1 MADTRRIIEIIAK
14 FRDDVTDPLNEL
26 GKKIEGLDGTIS
38 GLSDRLNETNKYLAD
53 LAQRSGLASKATDDL
68 TKTTKKLSETTKE
81 SSKETSKQTEKLK
94 ESATASE
101 HVSKS
106 LNDQTVATENATKAT
121 SEHVD
126 AQDDLARST
135 KTVKTEIDKVG
146 EALGEQKTIL
156 EGTKLQ
162 IIETTGAQDEAAK
175 SAEDWAE
182 RSKQVNR
189 SLEAL
194 QRNMSETERSLNE
207 LSQSAANDTSWD
219 RRTKQLQDY
228 KDKLAEL
235 QGVAANLKRRNLA
248 FTTDGEGNRTRTPEF
263 REALKQIRTAKLVID
278 ELKGNLAQMNR
289 ELLNT
294 EGGTKKITQLREELE
309 KLGRSLVVAQKE
321 RRLGSVDRF
330 TQEIDQT
337 KAKLKALGDEHVD
350 LRVHVAIDQQ
360 TEKEVRDASA
370 RLAQIARRTLKA
382 TTSAETEKGLS
393 DAIRESEVIST
404 LTGAERGHT
413 LSSALAEALDQVSS
427 SAKDAQQRVER
438 LTTTYEELNTTTSET
453 TRHHEDITR
462 VIRDFGHAVRDNN
475 RDVNKNTKELTF
487 LERAMRRLEDSGF
500 AASRGMQNLSGQARN
515 FVIAFA
521 IKYAQSITTAL
532 TALAAQLVAVAASA
546 IEAGAALGGALT
558 AGMAQAIPVALVLGS
573 AISRLTS
580 ILKVLTLHNQQV
592 LLDEHNKARA
602 HKQSTTSTD
611 ALSNATERLADAQR
625 GVVDA
630 QRGVTKARADARKEL
645 EDLIIAEQRAQLAAE
660 GDVLSQEEAQRR
672 LRQALRSGT
681 STDIDQAR
689 LAVRTASVNSSA
701 DALSGARTQ
710 ADADRARRV
719 GPEGSDGV
727 RQAKERLAD
736 ANRTLA
742 RTERDLG
749 KAQFD
754 GSASADTN
762 TAAQDRLRAMIKQLT
777 PAEQELYKSLL
788 SLQATYRKNFRPITD
803 IIIQAF
809 HIGVQKAV
817 ELLKDPELLGAFT
830 NLAEEMSVALQRVF
844 ERPDTK
850 QFLLVF
856 TKLAKDNLPAIT
868 DIFNSLVTTFHNIAV
883 AGAPLFKFVVDGF
896 RTFAEN
902 FEKVSGRTGHMQ
914 SFFQTAKE
922 NLQGWA
928 DALSGVWDVF
938 TALVTAGSGSGLR
951 TVRDLARFLH
961 RTAEGIR
968 NNMSA
973 ARDFFEQ
980 ARHVLSDVAGIVKDL
995 AVAIFQLFNPGS
1007 VDAFTQFIRGAL
1019 IPALANTLDILGQ
1032 FVQLFHRIFGAPGL
1046 VQAAQFIA
1054 TLYLTTKALGIL
1066 QHAIGQIVTTIGE
1079 LWLSLKAGKPSAIF
1093 VTAAAAVYVLN
1104 RAIGILNLSIKDLHT
1119 VINVMLGAFVG
1130 AKLAGALGAFKGLEG
1145 AAGKVK
1151 LAIKGGGGLLSV
1163 IGLLARALGPVGI
1176 AGAAAIAVGGLL
1188 GFLSSNHKVKVTA
1201 EEAQDALRAQVDAMR
1216 TLRDFDLEK
1225 KNRTLAAQQ
1234 AELRLEEA
1242 KAHVGDVRK
1251 TKGTDVNA
1259 DGKVNHEDELAFQRN
1274 LRQAKLDV
1282 RQAELDLIRTRRTL
1296 KDTTEDESR
1305 VTKDAQK
1312 AGTEGVKKA
1321 KDRVQTVKDEGDSL
1335 EDLQKKLKKTKDE
1348 RNDSVKQFG
1357 ANSGR
1362 VVYYNNQV
1370 EKAEEAVRKK
1380 QEKIKDA
1387 QSDYAKAIRTSGRAW
1402 LEHGGNATQFGLTL
1416 DELMQ
1421 YIEEATNEG
1430 LSQFGAKKIKFAKR
1444 FKAAR
1449 LLRNSQV
1456 QADNFASGNAYPAFA
1471 GGGWIPGK
1479 GMNDTVPIMAAP
1491 GEAIL
1496 NRHQTPIVDR
1506 ALKMLGIDGLHDLF
1520 KKVNRPHYMARG
1532 GSIDW
1537 NGHPSNV
1544 TGGIKRLIELLV
1556 AKFPGLVVGSTTDH
1570 SRLTSSGNISDH
1582 VSGHAVDLGGTTGVM
1597 KDASSYIV
1605 RSGLYHQLKQGIHN
1619 PNLAV
1624 NAGQIVGSSYF
1635 RGNGVWAQHINHIH
1649 LALAGQLAKVFRAL
1663 IPKIHFKAEG
1673 ASFYQ
1678 QMGQGIADKMRKA
1691 ANHYLNRAQSAS
1703 LDSNFDAAQPSFS
1716 GDWVKYMG
1724 NISKSRGWDLADWKW
1739 IIAHESGGK
1748 VSNKNPTSTAFGLG
1762 QLLDSTYKKYG
1773 GGPGTSGSEQIVA
1786 MAKYIA
1792 DRYGDPTRAR
1802 AFWEQNHY
1810 YARGGEIPIVAHD
1823 GEMVLT
1829 PEQQKKLGGSR
1840 YLADLFGFSGGRK
1853 THYDTGGAIG
1863 RIANTTGAGSK
1874 LEIVLGEVAKALVR
1888 VSNVLNRN
1896 RVEDQRNGRQVTGR
1910 LRTQFP
1916 SSSTTNSYSFEATL
1930 TDISDALKLLSTP
1943 KGKGMAKKLR
1953 QGAAALLDGG
1963 LLDELGNFFNTFVSN
1978 QAASLQRRTFKLTK
1992 GVKNFTLATG
2002 QLVKRRLSPE
2012 SVQEAQLGDLF
2023 AQREFIGGELN
2034 VADEAV
2040 KRARANV
2047 KRAGNKKDRQK
2058 AKADLDRLLE
2068 KQNALKSQLSQNLED
2083 IYTAQQAVLQ
2093 AAVDRAEEEANK
2105 VSRKA
2110 DRTRRLAA
2118 LKERTGDLQGAFG
2131 LRGNAL
2137 KSEGDSLVTERG
2149 KLGDLLKLA
2158 EASGNTVLADSL
2170 KEKIEDLD
2178 VSIQENT
2185 AAQAENTIELQ
2196 KSTLAAITGKSDF
2209 ITSSLSAAIQV
2220 LQKFPGAQGAAN
2232 GFLQQVGSVLK
2243 DTLGQVIDQLIKD
2256 FPSLGL
2262 NADQLKGMSLPDLVS
2277 TIANMVT
2284 QHPELADNELWKSI
2298 VGSLLGLSSAIK
2310 DNTDALQQNN
2320 IQNWSSTMWTEFREA
2335 IFNGNGGLLPQYQSI
2350 ATGSVPTTVVTTPH
2364 AAANHWSGGDSNIN
2378 VNMPI
2383 SERADPN
2390 EIAQTIDFVRRTS
2403 R

>member
-38 GLSDRLNETNKYLAD
+38 GLSGRLAETNKYLAD
-53 LAQRSGLASKATDDL
+53 LAERSGLASKATKDL
-68 TKTTKKLSETTKE
+68 SQSQERLTETTKVTNTQIDKQTNKLGEQTKTVQGVKREVIELASAQEKASKAAEHWRARGHEIANVLEDLEKNLSETDKGYKKLSKSMADTTAIDLAARRIRALKFNLEEMQGMMARMQREGRDKEMVPSATSEDGFEEKKTKE
-81 SSKETSKQTEKLK
+81 FQQLEDLFKDTKLAIADVTGEVAK
-94 ESATASE
+94 MNRE
-101 HVSKS
+101 V
-106 LNDQTVATENATKAT
+106 LNTVPATKAI
-121 SEHVD
+121 
-126 AQDDLARST
+126 ST
-135 KTVKTEIDKVG
+135 
-146 EALGEQKTIL
+146 LR
-156 EGTKLQ
+156 
-162 IIETTGAQDEAAK
+162 
-175 SAEDWAE
+175 AE
-182 RSKQVNR
+182 
-189 SLEAL
+189 L
-194 QRNMSETERSLNE
+194 
-207 LSQSAANDTSWD
+207 
-219 RRTKQLQDY
+219 
-228 KDKLAEL
+228 DKLTSSLVNAR
-235 QGVAANLKRRNLA
+235 K
-248 FTTDGEGNRTRTPEF
+248 NR
-263 REALKQIRTAKLVID
+263 KLGIADVVEQEI
-278 ELKGNLAQMNR
+278 EQVKGKLKG
-289 ELLNT
+289 
-294 EGGTKKITQLREELE
+294 
-309 KLGRSLVVAQKE
+309 
-321 RRLGSVDRF
+321 
-330 TQEIDQT
+330 
-337 KAKLKALGDEHVD
+337 LGDERVN
-350 LRVHVAIDQQ
+350 LRVRVLIDDK
-360 TEKEVRDASA
+360 TEQEVRAASA
-370 RLAQIARRTLKA
+370 RLAQAARQAMKA
-382 TTSAETEKGLS
+382 GTRAETEKALS
-393 DAIRESEVIST
+393 DALRQSQILSDLSGSNRSDVLASSLSEALSNIST
-404 LTGAERGHT
+404 STR
-413 LSSALAEALDQVSS
+413 
-427 SAKDAQQRVER
+427 DAQDRIERITTVTEDWSTATNEVSVEHQ
-438 LTTTYEELNTTTSET
+438 TLNKVLHET
-453 TRHHEDITR
+453 TRIM
-462 VIRDFGHAVRDNN
+462 RDNERQTN
-475 RDVNKNTKELTF
+475 RNTKELTF

-558 AGMAQAIPVALVLGS
+558 AGMAQAIPVALILGS

-580 ILKVLTLHNQQV
+580 VIKVLNLHNQQA
-592 LLDEHNKARA
+592 LLAEHNKDRA
-602 HKQSTTSTD
+602 NKQSTTSTD

-689 LAVRTASVNSSA
+689 LAVRSASVNQNA

-710 ADADRARRV
+710 ADADRASRV

-749 KAQFD
+749 RAQIQ
-754 GSASADTN
+754 GSTSADTN

-777 PAEQELYKSLL
+777 PVEQELYKSLL
-788 SLQATYRKNFRPITD
+788 GLQLTYRKNFRPITD
-803 IIIQAF
+803 IIIDAF
-809 HIGVQKAV
+809 RIGVNKAI
-817 ELLKDPELLGAFT
+817 ELLKDPELLSAFT
-830 NLAEEMSVALQRVF
+830 GLAEEMSVALQRVF

-883 AGAPLFKFVVDGF
+883 AGAPLFKFVVEGF

-914 SFFQTAKE
+914 SFFETAKE

-938 TALVTAGSGSGLR
+938 TALISASSGSGLR
-951 TVRDLARFLH
+951 TVKDLAKFLH
-961 RTAEGIR
+961 QTAEGIR

-973 ARDFFEQ
+973 ARNFFEE
-980 ARHVLSDVAGIVKDL
+980 ARHVLGDVANIVKDL
-995 AVAIFQLFNPGS
+995 AVAIFSLFNPSS

-1032 FVQLFHRIFGAPGL
+1032 FVQLFHRVFGAPGL

-1093 VTAAAAVYVLN
+1093 ITAATAVYVLN
-1104 RAIGILNLSIKDLHT
+1104 RAVGFLNLSLKDLHT

-1145 AAGKVK
+1145 AAGRVK
-1151 LAIKGGGGLLSV
+1151 LAIKGGSGLIGV

-1242 KAHVGDVRK
+1242 RAHVGDVRK

-1259 DGKVNHEDELAFQRN
+1259 DGKVTHEDELAFQRN

-1296 KDTTEDESR
+1296 KDTTEDEGR
-1305 VTKDAQK
+1305 VTKDAEK
-1312 AGTEGVKKA
+1312 AGTEGVKKTR
-1321 KDRVQTVKDEGDSL
+1321 DRVQSAKEEGDSL
-1335 EDLQKKLKKTKDE
+1335 KKLSSHLDYLRRNREYLVKTYPGNAAVLVDANEKIAAAEDKIKA
-1348 RNDSVKQFG
+1348 KQD
-1357 ANSGR
+1357 
-1362 VVYYNNQV
+1362 
-1370 EKAEEAVRKK
+1370 
-1380 QEKIKDA
+1380 KIKDA
-1387 QSDYAKAIRTSGRAW
+1387 QRDYAKAIRSSGRAW
-1402 LEHGGNATQFGLTL
+1402 LDHGGNAENFGLTL

-1421 YIEEATNEG
+1421 YIEQATNEG
-1430 LSQFGAKKIKFAKR
+1430 LSQFGAKKIKFSKR

-1456 QADNFASGNAYPAFA
+1456 QADAFANGNVFA

-1479 GMNDTVPIMAAP
+1479 GVQDTVPIMAAP

-1496 NRHQTPIVDR
+1496 NRHQAPIVNR
-1506 ALKMLGIDGLHDLF
+1506 ALKAIGIDGLADLF
-1520 KKVNRPHYMARG
+1520 RKINRPHYMARG

-1624 NAGQIVGSSYF
+1624 NAGQVVGSSYF

-1663 IPKIHFKAEG
+1663 IPKINFKAEG
-1673 ASFYQ
+1673 SSFYKA
-1678 QMGQGIADKMRKA
+1678 MGQGIADKMRKA
-1691 ANHYLNRAQSAS
+1691 ANRYLNRAQSSS
-1703 LDSNFDAAQPSFS
+1703 LDSNFDTAQPSFS

-1802 AFWEQNHY
+1802 AFWEKNHY

-1840 YLADLFGFSGGRK
+1840 YLADLFGFTNSRK

-1863 RIANTTGAGSK
+1863 RIASTTGAGSK
-1874 LEIVLGEVAKALVR
+1874 LEMVLGEVAKALIR
-1888 VSNVLNRN
+1888 VSDVLNRN
-1896 RVEDQRNGRQVTGR
+1896 KAEDQRVGRTFAGK

-1916 SSSTTNSYSFEATL
+1916 SSQATNSYSFEATL
-1930 TDISDALKLLSTP
+1930 LDISDALKLLSTP

-1963 LLDELGNFFNTFVSN
+1963 LLEELGTFFNTFVGN
-1978 QAASLQRRTFKLTK
+1978 QAASLQQRAFKLTK
-1992 GVKNFTLATG
+1992 GAKKFTIATG

-2023 AQREFIGGELN
+2023 DQREFIGGELN

-2068 KQNALKSQLSQNLED
+2068 KQNTLKSQLSQNLED

-2105 VSRKA
+2105 VGRKA
-2110 DRTRRLAA
+2110 DRTRRLAT

-2131 LRGNAL
+2131 LRGDAL

-2149 KLGDLLKLA
+2149 KLSDLLKLA
-2158 EASGNTVLADSL
+2158 EASGNTTQADSL
-2170 KEKIEDLD
+2170 REKIEDLD

-2185 AAQAENTIELQ
+2185 AAQADNTIELQ

-2232 GFLQQVGSVLK
+2232 GFMQQIGSVLK
-2243 DTLGQVIDQLIKD
+2243 DTLGQVIDQLVKD
-2256 FPSLGL
+2256 FPDLGL

-2277 TIANMVT
+2277 TIANIVT

-2298 VGSLLGLSSAIK
+2298 IGSLLGLSSAIK

-2320 IQNWSSTMWTEFREA
+2320 IQNWSSTMWTEFRKA
-2335 IFNGNGGLLPQYQSI
+2335 IFNGNGGLLPQYQSL
-2350 ATGSVPTTVVTTPH
+2350 ATGSVPTTVITTPH
-2364 AAANHWSGGDSNIN
+2364 AAAGHWSGGDSNIN

-2383 SERADPN
+2383 TERADPT